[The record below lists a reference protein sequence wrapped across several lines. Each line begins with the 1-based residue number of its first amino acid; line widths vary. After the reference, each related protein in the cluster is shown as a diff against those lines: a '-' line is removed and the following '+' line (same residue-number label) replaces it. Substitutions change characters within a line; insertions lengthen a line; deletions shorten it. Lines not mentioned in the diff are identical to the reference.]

1 VNTFWKFS
9 PWISKFFLLPP
20 SAILVMV
27 GVRNLA
33 HPEVQAAERGIAFMN
48 PLGATIYRVGFA
60 GFPLGC
66 AAFIAYCLRT
76 NRSTLTGLIFLALFN
91 GAVLAVRLFGAAV
104 DSTVQ
109 QSLPLIKGEIAVVG
123 ISLIGMTIEIG
134 RRSYPRRTI
143 PFPKAA
149 AAVLS

>member
-1 VNTFWKFS
+1 
-9 PWISKFFLLPP
+9 
-20 SAILVMV
+20 MV

-33 HPEVQAAERGIAFMN
+33 HPGVQAAQRGIAFTN

-76 NRSTLTGLIFLALFN
+76 NQRTPTGLIFSALFN
-91 GAVLAVRLFGAAV
+91 GVVLAVRIFGMAV

-109 QSLPLIKGEIAVVG
+109 QSSALVKGEIVVVF
-123 ISLIGMTIEIG
+123 ISLVGVTIEIG
-134 RRSYPRRTI
+134 RRFYRLRGPLN
-143 PFPKAA
+143 P
-149 AAVLS
+149 

>member
-1 VNTFWKFS
+1 VNRFWKFS
-9 PWISKFFLLPP
+9 PWMSKAILLPP
-20 SAILVMV
+20 TAILTMV

-33 HPEVQAAERGIAFMN
+33 HPEEQAAERGIAFTN

-76 NRSTLTGLIFLALFN
+76 NQRTLTGLIFAALFN
-91 GAVLAVRLFGAAV
+91 GVVLAVRIFGMAA

-109 QSLPLIKGEIAVVG
+109 QSLPLVKGEIVVVIISLVG
-123 ISLIGMTIEIG
+123 ITIEIG
-134 RRSYPRRTI
+134 RRSNRLRGPLN
-143 PFPKAA
+143 A
-149 AAVLS
+149 